1 MFFCAFFFNL
11 HLHFEVHFVKKNI
24 MEKLFKFFSPCFLKI
39 LSLNNLYPPFY
50 LCHKLFLYFNG
61 LFALKGVV
69 GFNSSVTIF
78 VN

>member
-1 MFFCAFFFNL
+1 
-11 HLHFEVHFVKKNI
+11 
-24 MEKLFKFFSPCFLKI
+24 MEKLFKFLSPCFLKI

>member
-1 MFFCAFFFNL
+1 
-11 HLHFEVHFVKKNI
+11 
-24 MEKLFKFFSPCFLKI
+24 MEQLFKCFFYPCFLKI

-50 LCHKLFLYFNG
+50 LCYKLFLYFNG
-61 LFALKGVV
+61 LFALKGAV